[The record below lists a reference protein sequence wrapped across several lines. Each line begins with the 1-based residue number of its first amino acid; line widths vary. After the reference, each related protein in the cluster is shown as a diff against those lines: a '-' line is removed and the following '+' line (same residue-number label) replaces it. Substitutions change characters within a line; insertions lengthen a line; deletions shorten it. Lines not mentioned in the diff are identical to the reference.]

1 MLDFLPIDL
10 PHLKPVAA
18 LIHTHQ
24 LQPPRVSVLFLAY
37 NQERTVEAAARSVLE
52 QDFAEPLEI
61 IFSDDGSTDETFR
74 ILSKISSAYK
84 GPNRVRARRNERNLG
99 IGEHYNVLLAQ
110 SAGQLLITAAGD
122 DISVCQRVRRLVQA
136 WDATEGRV
144 DLIASHLVDL
154 DHEDQLGRII
164 EVDDLAQWHGA
175 DDWAQRRPYIV
186 GAAHAFTRRLWDR
199 FGMLDPKVVYEDQ
212 VITLRAILSG
222 GAITVPEPLVYYRR
236 GGASALHTFDDG
248 EMFLRRSRLLN
259 ERALVEQAQQLS
271 DARAVGHESMIRV
284 GLANSMAREQLIH
297 VLLTESSMLQ
307 VFKAMRVAKSVPLS
321 WRWRKWF
328 YLRYPG
334 LGATVRRIQYFS
346 KQLRGN
352 R

>member
-1 MLDFLPIDL
+1 MLDFLPINL
-10 PHLKPVAA
+10 VHQKPVAA
-18 LIHTHQ
+18 PVHTHQ
-24 LQPPRVSVLFLAY
+24 PQPPRVSVLFLAY

-74 ILSKISSAYK
+74 ILSELSSAYK
-84 GPNRVRARRNERNLG
+84 GPNRVRARRNESNLG
-99 IGEHYNVLLAQ
+99 IGEHYNVLVAQ
-110 SAGQLLITAAGD
+110 AAGQLLITAAGD

-154 DHEDQLGRII
+154 DHADQLGRII

-199 FGMLDPKVVYEDQ
+199 FGMIDPKVVYEDQ

-236 GGASALHTFDDG
+236 GGASALHTFEDG
-248 EMFLRRSRLLN
+248 VMFIRRNRLLN
-259 ERALVEQAQQLS
+259 ERALVEQAQQLA
-271 DARAVGHESMIRV
+271 DARIVGHESLIRA
-284 GLANSMAREQLIH
+284 GLATSMVREQLIH
-297 VLLTESSMLQ
+297 ALLTESSVLN
-307 VFKAMRVAKSVPLS
+307 VFKAMRIAKNMPFS
-321 WRWRKWF
+321 WRWRKWL
-328 YLRYPG
+328 YLRYPS
-334 LGATVRRIQYFS
+334 LGATVRRFQYLS
-346 KQLRGN
+346 KQRRGI